1 MFTSCNG
8 GLSRKLFDLS
18 LRSVPQDLN
27 ISPPSL
33 PGGVFFW
40 HDAGMTKRTAQTP
53 SISCVIPAFNEAR
66 NLGTVVPHILATL
79 SSLSPRVELI
89 VVDDGSRDDTW
100 EVMQGLCATHPEVV
114 YLKLSRNFGKEH
126 ALTAGIDG
134 TRGELVVLMDAD
146 GQHPVALLPQMLEK
160 WRQGSDVVY
169 AVRSSRQDQSSLQ
182 VSLTGLFYKLV
193 NLGNRVKIPPNA
205 GDFRLM
211 DRKVVEALKRL
222 PERNR
227 FMKGLYAWV
236 GFNSTAIDYQP
247 LPRAD
252 GRSNFGLRG
261 SLSLALTG
269 VLAFSITPLRALTAV
284 GLGLSAI
291 ALGYGAWV
299 VGEYFLT
306 GIAVPGYAT
315 IVVGMM
321 FFSGIQLLAVGI
333 LAEYVGRI
341 YEEVKQRPAY
351 LISQRQGDGL
361 AVPAPGAR
369 AELAQGQEASL
380 L

>member
-1 MFTSCNG
+1 MI
-8 GLSRKLFDLS
+8 SRSDQPL
-18 LRSVPQDLN
+18 
-27 ISPPSL
+27 
-33 PGGVFFW
+33 
-40 HDAGMTKRTAQTP
+40 

-66 NLGTVVPHILATL
+66 NLGTVVPRILATL
-79 SSLSPRVELI
+79 TALSDRIELI
-89 VVDDGSRDDTW
+89 VVDDGSRDDTTQ
-100 EVMQGLCATHPEVV
+100 VMQTLCAAHREVV
-114 YLKLSRNFGKEH
+114 YLKLSRNFGKEP
-126 ALTAGIDG
+126 ALTAGIDA
-134 TRGELVVLMDAD
+134 TRGEVVILMDAD
-146 GQHPVALLPQMLEK
+146 GQHPVALLPDMLQK

-169 AVRSSRQDQSSLQ
+169 AVRKTREDQSGLQ
-182 VSLTGLFYKLV
+182 VSLTGLFYKMV
-193 NLGNRVKIPPNA
+193 NFGNRVQIPANA

-211 DRKVVEALKRL
+211 DRKVVDALKSL

-252 GRSNFGLRG
+252 GKSNFGLRG

-269 VLAFSITPLRALTAV
+269 ILAFSIAPLRALTLV
-284 GLGLSAI
+284 GLVLSAL
-291 ALGYGAWV
+291 ALGYGSWV
-299 VGEYFLT
+299 VVDYWVN

-321 FFSGIQLLAVGI
+321 FFSGIQLLSIGV

-351 LISQRQGDGL
+351 LISQREGGGL
-361 AVPAPGAR
+361 MPRVPAPGAMGSPS
-369 AELAQGQEASL
+369 AHQETSL

>member
-1 MFTSCNG
+1 MI
-8 GLSRKLFDLS
+8 SRSDQS
-18 LRSVPQDLN
+18 
-27 ISPPSL
+27 
-33 PGGVFFW
+33 
-40 HDAGMTKRTAQTP
+40 P

-66 NLGTVVPHILATL
+66 NLGTVVPRILATL
-79 SSLSPRVELI
+79 TALSDRIELI
-89 VVDDGSRDDTW
+89 VVDDGSRDDTTQ
-100 EVMQGLCATHPEVV
+100 VMQTLCAAHREVV
-114 YLKLSRNFGKEH
+114 YLKLSRNFGKEP
-126 ALTAGIDG
+126 ALTAGIDA
-134 TRGELVVLMDAD
+134 TRGEVVILMDAD
-146 GQHPVALLPQMLEK
+146 GQHPVALLPDMLQK

-169 AVRSSRQDQSSLQ
+169 AVRKTREDQSGLQ
-182 VSLTGLFYKLV
+182 VSLTALFYKMV
-193 NLGNRVKIPPNA
+193 NFGNRVQIPANA

-211 DRKVVEALKRL
+211 DRKVVEALKSL

-252 GRSNFGLRG
+252 GKSNFGLRG

-269 VLAFSITPLRALTAV
+269 ILAFSIAPLRALTLV
-284 GLGLSAI
+284 GMVLSAL
-291 ALGYGAWV
+291 ALGYGSWV
-299 VGEYFLT
+299 VGEYFIS

-321 FFSGIQLLAVGI
+321 FFSGIQLLSIGV

-351 LISQRQGDGL
+351 LISQREGGGL
-361 AVPAPGAR
+361 TPRVPAPEAMGSPSAH
-369 AELAQGQEASL
+369 QETSL

>member
-1 MFTSCNG
+1 MI
-8 GLSRKLFDLS
+8 SRS
-18 LRSVPQDLN
+18 NRS
-27 ISPPSL
+27 PSL
-33 PGGVFFW
+33 
-40 HDAGMTKRTAQTP
+40 
-53 SISCVIPAFNEAR
+53 SCVIPAFNEAR
-66 NLGTVVPHILATL
+66 NLGTFVPQILATL
-79 SSLSPRVELI
+79 RPLSPHVELI
-89 VVDDGSRDDTW
+89 VVDDGSRDDTTA
-100 EVMQGLCATHPEVV
+100 VMQALCAAHPEVV
-114 YLKLSRNFGKEH
+114 YLKLSRNFGKEP
-126 ALTAGIDG
+126 ALTCGIDA
-134 TRGELVVLMDAD
+134 TRGEVVVLMDAD
-146 GQHPVALLPQMLEK
+146 GQHPVSLVPEMLTK
-160 WRQGSDVVY
+160 WKEGSDVVY
-169 AVRSSRQDQSSLQ
+169 AVRKTRDDQSGLQ
-182 VSLTGLFYKLV
+182 VSLTGLFYKMV
-193 NLGNRVKIPPNA
+193 NFGNRVKIPANA

-211 DRKVVEALKRL
+211 DRKVVDALKSL

-252 GRSNFGLRG
+252 GKSNFGLRG

-269 VLAFSITPLRALTAV
+269 ILAFSIAPLRALTLV
-284 GLGLSAI
+284 GMVLSAI

-299 VGEYFLT
+299 VGEYFFS

-321 FFSGIQLLAVGI
+321 FFSGIQLLSIGV

-351 LISQRQGDGL
+351 LLSRRMGSGLSGGLSADGDRSL
-361 AVPAPGAR
+361 QPQWR
-369 AELAQGQEASL
+369 DSSL

>member
-1 MFTSCNG
+1 MTTRTIQS
-8 GLSRKLFDLS
+8 
-18 LRSVPQDLN
+18 
-27 ISPPSL
+27 PSL
-33 PGGVFFW
+33 
-40 HDAGMTKRTAQTP
+40 
-53 SISCVIPAFNEAR
+53 SCVVPAFNEAR
-66 NLGTVVPHILATL
+66 NLATVVPHILATL
-79 SSLSPRVELI
+79 ATLSDRIELI
-89 VVDDGSRDDTW
+89 VVDDGSRDDTTK
-100 EVMQGLCATHPEVV
+100 VMQALCAAHPEVV
-114 YLKLSRNFGKEH
+114 YLKLSRNFGKEP
-126 ALTAGIDG
+126 ALTAGIDA
-134 TRGELVVLMDAD
+134 TRGDVVFLMDAD
-146 GQHPVALLPQMLEK
+146 GQHPVTLLPEMLHK

-169 AVRSSRQDQSSLQ
+169 AVRKTRDDQSGLQ

-193 NLGNRVKIPPNA
+193 NYGNRVKIPANA

-211 DRKVVEALKRL
+211 DRKVVDALKSL

-252 GRSNFGLRG
+252 GKSNFGLRG

-269 VLAFSITPLRALTAV
+269 ILAFSIAPLRALTLV
-284 GLGLSAI
+284 GLVLAAI
-291 ALGYGAWV
+291 ALGYGGWV
-299 VGEYFLT
+299 VIDYFAW

-321 FFSGIQLLAVGI
+321 FFSGIQLLSIGV

-341 YEEVKQRPAY
+341 YEEVTQRPPY
-351 LISQRQGDGL
+351 LISLREGHGL
-361 AVPAPGAR
+361 AAAVPATG
-369 AELAQGQEASL
+369 AELSLSAQETSL